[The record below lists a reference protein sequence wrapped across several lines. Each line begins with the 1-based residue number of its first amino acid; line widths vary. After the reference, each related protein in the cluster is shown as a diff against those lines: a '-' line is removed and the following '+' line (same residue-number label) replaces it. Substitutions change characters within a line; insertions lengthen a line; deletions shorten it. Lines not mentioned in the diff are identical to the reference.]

1 MAASR
6 YKRPESVL
14 IVVHASAR
22 ALLLHRADVTG
33 FWQSVTGS
41 LDWDDVD
48 PRGTA
53 VRELRE
59 ETGIA
64 CDASAL
70 TDLGLTQR
78 YPIVAPWRARYA
90 PDVEQ
95 NIEHA
100 FALHLPAPLPVV
112 LSHEHDAY
120 DWVPF
125 EQAIARVTSWTNRVA
140 IEHVT
145 RPTAPTANAFQR

>member
-14 IVVHASAR
+14 VVVHANAR
-22 ALLLHRADVTG
+22 ALLLRRADVTG
-33 FWQSVTGS
+33 FWQSITGS
-41 LDWDDVD
+41 LEWDDVD
-48 PRGTA
+48 LRRAA

-64 CDASAL
+64 SDPSVL

-78 YPIVAPWRARYA
+78 YPIVPPWRARYA
-90 PDVEQ
+90 PDVDQ
-95 NIEHA
+95 NTEHA
-100 FALHLPAPLPVV
+100 FALRLPATVPVV
-112 LSHEHDAY
+112 LSAEHDAH

-125 EQAIARVTSWTNRVA
+125 EKASPSVTSWTNRVA
-140 IEHVT
+140 IERVARLAAADKFH
-145 RPTAPTANAFQR
+145 R

>member
-1 MAASR
+1 MAANP

-14 IVVHASAR
+14 IVVHAGAQ

-48 PRGTA
+48 PRLTA
-53 VRELRE
+53 VRELCE

-64 CDASAL
+64 CEASAL

-90 PDVEQ
+90 PDVDQ

-100 FALHLPAPLPVV
+100 FALSLPAPTPVV
-112 LSHEHDAY
+112 LSVEHDACE
-120 DWVPF
+120 WVPF
-125 EQAIARVTSWTNRVA
+125 AQALARVTSWTNRVA
-140 IEHVT
+140 IEYVA
-145 RPTAPTANAFQR
+145 RRVASPVNPAP

>member
-14 IVVHASAR
+14 VVVHSDAR

-48 PRGTA
+48 PRRTA

-59 ETGIA
+59 ETAIA
-64 CDASAL
+64 CEAAAL

-90 PDVEQ
+90 PDVDH

-100 FALHLPAPLPVV
+100 FALRLPAPVPVV
-112 LSHEHDAY
+112 LSAEHDAY
-120 DWVPF
+120 DWVPL
-125 EQAIARVTSWTNRVA
+125 EQAIASVTSWTNRVA
-140 IEHVT
+140 IEHVA
-145 RPTAPTANAFQR
+145 RLLSPTLDEVCR